1 MKKSVIGALEERRR
15 DALVDYYRGHVAD
28 AKLGLTT
35 IADIEQYLLM
45 DTQVTDKVETSPLAE
60 AIACLQRY
68 LGRIYNRME
77 PGYSKKFSDDDLE
90 YWYKRLCNI
99 SDWSGYMM
107 LQNDP
112 QNYISPGLRLKK
124 TKSFIELENNLSQAR
139 ISDASVKTALYE
151 HLGKFEKVCNLTLIS
166 GYIDSTDKPAPS
178 EKPDEPTFKNTHY
191 YMIGRQTEQPF
202 AYYWRKVRVHINQA
216 NEDKNYL
223 NPADWTEWEE
233 LQLPAGLEVL
243 AVRLVVFGGRLSV
256 VYVEG
261 EQAPDE
267 KDKDGN
273 VTKPGAWTV
282 EAKLS
287 WLGLNDIWSTPVS
300 LRKKQFAI
308 LNKKTMRLVAVTVA
322 GTGTGT
328 GTRKDIDDK
337 LAVSFTS
344 LDAAPGVQAW
354 RDDTAPG
361 WLFACVDALFQ
372 PQAIKVATLQS
383 WSSGRFKD
391 QRLLQHKVTHDEY
404 TALDRVLMAPAGGGT
419 VEGDLS
425 GTLGISLNFDS
436 RLDAQG
442 VIQNTLQVQGLCQA
456 SRLDFDLKEIVLLSQ
471 HTFGEF
477 LAYFEISYAGPR
489 SILLTCHLKLIPKLE
504 VELLFTDMTG
514 QESLLGS
521 ISDNE
526 FTHVGDFWN
535 RATKEIQLS
544 QQTLEQLALK
554 RPDEAFS
561 GAGMRIRTPL
571 GEAGFN
577 ESVNKI
583 SVNAQPQKLTFG
595 LKLFDG
601 AKEVA
606 EQDFTFDLVN
616 WYASRWL
623 EYKWPGNPA
632 GTILSVSWGDDKGAR
647 GRDKYQV
654 TINQAPT
661 ASSLPLLD
669 TQPSGAQFLD
679 LRPLKLN
686 KLHWVRLNSPFG
698 PVLKSKVALSLD
710 ELFSWETQHSPE
722 PKPEGVVGG
731 YSSEPMDF
739 KSAHG
744 VFYWELFFHLPFLIA
759 HRLCE
764 ERNYLESQRWYH
776 YLFDPQNKRDEE
788 SDDVDQHWYCRPLLE
803 PGYAGAEANNLVD
816 PDAMA
821 YACPV
826 IYRKTIF
833 MNYVRCIL
841 ANADELYRRLTR
853 DDLVAAKLLYERA
866 LALLGLQPDASMS
879 HWVPKSVTDILK
891 PSTPRGPS
899 KLELFAQQISVNVAT
914 LPEQVIGTP
923 QLAGLEL
930 DEFRPPVNE
939 MLLALWQQIE
949 QCLSN
954 MANNLTID
962 GKPMFLPLFAPPTN
976 PLDLQRAQAGG
987 SSGASRIAGGWLIIP
1002 HFRFRPMLS
1011 STQNAVQTLMRFGQQ
1026 VLQFMEQRDSRQL
1039 EELHQVH
1046 AMELFKFATEIQQ
1059 ATIVQLKAALE
1070 GLSKSKSVIEQR
1082 ATYYENLQ
1090 KDGLITREKA
1100 ADGTAVSSRI
1110 LSAAAFIPEVAAG
1123 VGRVAQKIGGLIGL
1137 VGLFPVASPSNET
1150 GDTGA
1155 PSSHSASV
1163 LAGLGAVTYGVSE
1176 SLRITAF
1183 NDRRE
1188 AEWRFQEQQA
1198 QAEIESLEPQIIMQ
1212 KNAIHAAEISLRQAK
1227 KSAEQAQAIYSF
1239 HKTRATNV
1247 ELYRWLVS
1255 QMATHY
1261 YQAHDAVV
1269 GMCLSTQ
1276 ASWQYE
1282 MGDYD
1287 TTFVRTDVWMDKHHG
1302 LMAGESIALD
1312 LLRMESAFLHRHER
1326 RLEMTKTISLRQLF
1340 DAKAV
1345 EESSED
1351 NWEKVLGDFGENGV
1365 LDFEFTQQMFD
1376 RDYPGH
1382 YCRQIMT
1389 VEVTFPAVLGHYQ
1402 DTCAILTQLSST
1414 IAVKQVLTSL
1424 DYLYAPDA
1432 ARTPLDIKLNLR
1444 NSQQIVVSQ
1453 GIEDSGGNMQQD
1465 ERYLPF
1471 EGTGAV
1477 SKWRLELPMGKD
1489 HTQQVLTK
1497 SLTDIII
1504 RVRYLA
1510 FAGNTAY
1517 TQAVIEKLKAS
1528 RVNAGL
1534 PALPGQVGSS
1544 SINA

>member
-15 DALVDYYRGHVAD
+15 DALVDYYRGHVANPV
-28 AKLGLTT
+28 LGLKT
-35 IADIEQYLLM
+35 IAEIEQYLLM
-45 DTQVTDKVETSPLAE
+45 DTQMTDKVDTSPLAE

-77 PGYSKKFSDDDLE
+77 PGYDKKFSDDDLE

-99 SDWSGYMM
+99 SDWSGYKM

-112 QNYISPGLRLKK
+112 HNYISPGLRLKK
-124 TKSFIELENNLSQAR
+124 TKSFIDLENNLSQAR
-139 ISDASVKTALYE
+139 ISDASVQTALYE
-151 HLGKFEKVCNLTLIS
+151 HLGKFEKVCNLQLIS
-166 GYIDSTDKPAPS
+166 GYIDSTDKPAPVD
-178 EKPDEPTFKNTHY
+178 KPDEPTFRNTFY
-191 YMIGRQTEQPF
+191 YMIGRQTEQPY

-216 NEDKNYL
+216 NQDTEYL

-233 LQLPAGLEVL
+233 LQLPSGLEVL

-256 VYVEG
+256 VYIEG

-267 KDKDGN
+267 KDKDGI

-282 EAKLS
+282 EAKLA

-300 LRKKQFAI
+300 LRKEQFAI
-308 LNKKTMRLVAVTVA
+308 LKKETMRLVAVTVA
-322 GTGTGT
+322 GS
-328 GTRKDIDDK
+328 RKDVEDW

-391 QRLLQHKVTHDEY
+391 QRLLQHKVIRDEY
-404 TALDRVLMAPAGGGT
+404 AALDRVLAAPASGGT

-436 RLDAQG
+436 RLDAQN
-442 VIQNTLQVQGLCQA
+442 VIQNTLQVQGVCQA

-471 HTFGEF
+471 HRFEGEPAF
-477 LAYFEISYAGPR
+477 FEISYAGPW
-489 SILLTCHLKLIPKLE
+489 SVLLTCHLLTPAAMHI
-504 VELLFTDMTG
+504 ELLFNNIAG
-514 QESLLGS
+514 QESVLGS
-521 ISDNE
+521 IPAAE
-526 FTHVGDFWN
+526 FTAVEGRWW

-554 RPDEAFS
+554 RPDEAFT
-561 GAGMRIRTPL
+561 GAGLSIRTPQ
-571 GEAGFN
+571 GAARFSD
-577 ESVNKI
+577 SVNKI

-595 LKLFDG
+595 LSLFDG
-601 AKEVA
+601 ANKVKGQE
-606 EQDFTFDLVN
+606 FTFDLVN
-616 WYASRWL
+616 WYASGWI
-623 EYKWPGNPA
+623 EYKWSGDPA
-632 GTILSVSWGDDKGAR
+632 GKILNVTWGDDKGAR
-647 GRDKYQV
+647 GRDKYEV

-669 TQPSGAQFLD
+669 TQASGAQFLD
-679 LRPLKLN
+679 LQALGLSKLR
-686 KLHWVRLNSPFG
+686 WVRLNSLFG
-698 PVLKSKVALSLD
+698 PVLKSKVAVSID
-710 ELFSWETQHSPE
+710 ELLSWETQHSPE
-722 PKPEGVVGG
+722 PAPTAVAGG
-731 YSSEPMDF
+731 YASVPMDF

-776 YLFDPQNKRDEE
+776 YLFDPQNKREEE
-788 SDDVDQHWYCRPLLE
+788 STNIDLHWYCRPLLE

-826 IYRKTIF
+826 IYRKAIF

-841 ANADELYRRLTR
+841 TNADELYRRLTR

-866 LALLGLQPDASMS
+866 LALLGPKPDAAPMS
-879 HWVPKSVTDILK
+879 HWVPKSVKDILT

-899 KLELFAQQISVNVAT
+899 KLELFAQQIEVNVAT
-914 LPEQVIGTP
+914 LPERVVGTP

-930 DEFRPPVNE
+930 DEFRPPINE
-939 MLLALWQQIE
+939 MLLGLWLHIE

-976 PLDLQRAQAGG
+976 PLDLLRAQAGG
-987 SSGASRIAGGWLIIP
+987 SSGASRSAGGWLNIP
-1002 HFRFRPMLS
+1002 HYRFRPMLS

-1046 AMELFKFATEIQQ
+1046 VMELSKFATKIQQ
-1059 ATIVQLKAALE
+1059 ATIDQLKAAKE
-1070 GLSKSKSVIEQR
+1070 GLSKSKAVIEQR
-1082 ATYYENLQ
+1082 ENYYKDLQ
-1090 KDGLITREKA
+1090 KDGLIEREKA
-1100 ADGTAVSSRI
+1100 ADGLAVASRVT
-1110 LSAAAFIPEVAAG
+1110 SAGAFIPEVVAG
-1123 VGRVAQKIGGLIGL
+1123 VGRIFQKVGGMAGLIFG
-1137 VGLFPVASPSNET
+1137 VPFISATSET
-1150 GDTGA
+1150 GDKGA
-1155 PSSHSASV
+1155 PPAHMASI
-1163 LAGLGAVTYGVSE
+1163 LAGSGAISYGVSE

-1183 NDRRE
+1183 NDRRS

-1198 QAEIESLEPQIIMQ
+1198 QAEIEVIDQQIIAQ
-1212 KNAIHAAEISLRQAK
+1212 ESAIHGAEASLRHAK

-1239 HKTRATNV
+1239 HKTRTTNV

-1287 TTFVRTDVWMDKHHG
+1287 TTFVRPNVWMDKHHG

-1340 DAKAV
+1340 DAKAA
-1345 EESSED
+1345 EEGSED
-1351 NWEKVLGDFGENGV
+1351 NWEKVLKKFGDDGV
-1365 LDFEFTQQMFD
+1365 VDFEFTQKMFD
-1376 RDYPGH
+1376 LDYPGH

-1389 VEVTFPAVLGHYQ
+1389 VEVTFPAVLGPYQ
-1402 DTCAILTQLSST
+1402 DTRAILTQLSST
-1414 IAVKQVLTSL
+1414 TAVKPVESSL

-1444 NSQQIVVSQ
+1444 NSQQIAVSS
-1453 GIEDSGGNMQQD
+1453 GVDDLGGNMQQD
-1465 ERYLPF
+1465 ERYLPY

-1477 SKWRLELPMGKD
+1477 SKWKLELPMGKD
-1489 HTQQVLTK
+1489 HTQQALTS

-1510 FAGNTAY
+1510 LAGNTAY
-1517 TQAVIEKLKAS
+1517 TQAVIEKLKGS
-1528 RVNAGL
+1528 RANVRLL
-1534 PALPGQVGSS
+1534 PPQNQPVSS
-1544 SINA
+1544 SINV